1 MKKLFLSFL
10 LLGATAIGTLAGEY
24 VVDFYF
30 LDPTSVELRP
40 KRLLELWK
48 GENSPL
54 VQDGSKNNY
63 ICRITDMEVVSEG
76 VTMTASLGEGT
87 SEPRFFWAG
96 GTNVDNDDL
105 YIGDFRAY
113 KSNKIRFTAPEGC
126 SILSVVMHP
135 KVTTKNET
143 GCCDK
148 IKIDEA
154 CGGIQKITGGTNS
167 WTAPEGGVKEVSYT
181 IGPKAKTQTVYRLY
195 VTLDKRPS
203 AVAEINVSDN
213 APAEYY
219 NLSGVRCDASDLQPG
234 IYLCRR
240 GSKTLKVVIKP
251 GQN

>member
-1 MKKLFLSFL
+1 MKKLFLSIL
-10 LLGATAIGTLAGEY
+10 LLGATAVNAPAEEY

-40 KRLLELWK
+40 KRLLDLWQS
-48 GENSPL
+48 ENSPL
-54 VQDGSKNNY
+54 VQDGVKNNY
-63 ICRITDMEVVSEG
+63 ICRITDMELVSEG
-76 VTMTASLGEGT
+76 VTMTASLGNGS

-113 KSNKIRFTAPEGC
+113 KSNTIRFTAPDGC

-135 KVTTKNET
+135 KTTKKNET

-148 IKIDEA
+148 IFVDDA
-154 CGGIQKITGGTNS
+154 CGGTQTITGGTNR

-181 IGPKAKTQTVYRLY
+181 LGPKAKTQTVYRLY
-195 VTLDKRPS
+195 VTLDKKPS
-203 AVAEINVSDN
+203 ALPQINVSDN
-213 APAEYY
+213 SPAEYY
-219 NLSGVRCDASDLQPG
+219 NLSGVRCDASALQPG

-240 GSKTLKVVIKP
+240 GNNTLKVVVKQ
-251 GQN
+251 GLN